1 MLEEVEKKAV
11 NFKADVKTRRTA
23 ADAECIDSSDSD
35 SDFVEVTPKND
46 YEAEVR
52 AEDAQGTALSSRS
65 DPGPQP
71 GTSGLQRTATGST
84 WELTQGEAADP
95 TTFAATLA
103 KLKV

>member
-11 NFKADVKTRRTA
+11 SFKADVRPRRTA
-23 ADAECIDSSDSD
+23 GDAECIDSSDSD
-35 SDFVEVTPKND
+35 SDFVEVTQKDD
-46 YEAEVR
+46 YEAEAR
-52 AEDAQGTALSSRS
+52 AEDAQGTALPSRS

-71 GTSGLQRTATGST
+71 GPSGLQRTATGSA
-84 WELTQGEAADP
+84 WELSPGEAADP